1 MIADVASIATAIG
14 VLTAVGVLRQNQ
26 RQRVRQFEDMY
37 VLRYWEIMDR
47 LSLPALRGDGT
58 DPLEPSDE
66 KAVRAYFRLCEDEL
80 QLREDAWISDS
91 TWEIWALGIRQQ
103 MNSSPFSEVW
113 VTITSS
119 TEGRDAEFTFLRRFM
134 AASGAADPVRVGWP
148 RRWIEGRT
156 GRISV

>member
-47 LSLPALRGDGT
+47 LSLPALRGDSK

-91 TWEIWALGIRQQ
+91 TWEIWAAGIRQQ
-103 MNSSPFSEVW
+103 MNSWPFREVW
-113 VTITSS
+113 DAVTSS
-119 TEGRDAEFTFLRRFM
+119 STGSDADFTFLRRFM
-134 AASGAADPVRVGWP
+134 AASGVADPVKVGWY
-148 RRWIEGRT
+148 RRWVSGRT